1 MKKIERFE
9 PILTGNIEF
18 NHNLENILKILESG
32 NNNEKI
38 KTLESLDNTDNPEVL
53 RKIISKLDDA
63 DIKVRGEAFSSLVL
77 NKNKILDFLI
87 DDLNS
92 ESENMKSSI
101 LLILANRNET
111 SSIPDIIKLVKDEKS
126 VVRSCAIGALGHLK
140 AQKNSSIFLQ
150 ALSDSNMEVR
160 KSALQ
165 AIIDLKMTVSES
177 EINGILKE
185 KDSEIEKMVSLI
197 EK

>member
-18 NHNLENILKILESG
+18 HNNLENILKILESG
-32 NNNEKI
+32 NNDEKI
-38 KTLESLDNTDNPEVL
+38 KTLESLDNTNDPEVL
-53 RKIISKLDDA
+53 RKMILKLDDA

-87 DDLNS
+87 ACLNS

-111 SSIPDIIKLVKDEKS
+111 SSIPDIIKLVKDES
-126 VVRSCAIGALGHLK
+126 SIVRSCVIGALGHLK
-140 AQKNSSIFLQ
+140 DQKNSSIFIQ
-150 ALSDSNMEVR
+150 ALSDPNIEVR

-165 AIIDLKMTVSES
+165 AIIDLKMTVSEND
-177 EINGILKE
+177 INNILKE
-185 KDSEIEKMVSLI
+185 KDSEIEKMVLLI
-197 EK
+197 KK

>member
-9 PILTGNIEF
+9 PILTGNMEF
-18 NHNLENILKILESG
+18 NQNLENILKILESG

-38 KTLESLDNTDNPEVL
+38 KTIESLDNTNDPEVL
-53 RKIISKLDDA
+53 RKIISKLDDK

-101 LLILANRNET
+101 LLVLANRNET
-111 SSIPDIIKLVKDEKS
+111 SSIPDIIKLVKDERY

-140 AQKNSSIFLQ
+140 AQKNGSIFLE
-150 ALSDSNMEVR
+150 ALSDSNIEVR

-165 AIIDLKMTVSES
+165 AIIDLKIAVSEY
-177 EINGILKE
+177 EINDILKE
-185 KDSEIEKMVSLI
+185 KDSEIEKMISLI